1 MRRRDNVAGIAS
13 RMVRKTVRFTRATPE
28 RQDAPLP
35 GADSFN
41 ILLAEVARD
50 R

>member
-13 RMVRKTVRFTRATPE
+13 RMVRKTVRFTRATLE
-28 RQDAPLP
+28 RQDAPFP
-35 GADSFN
+35 GTDAFN
-41 ILLAEVARD
+41 ILLAKGARD